1 MEIGKEVHKLSLYA
15 DDIIIY
21 LSLPQK
27 SIKHLM
33 DVINDFSLVSG
44 YKINENKCESLTI
57 GAQIHSSIKE
67 CYNFKWETEVIKYLA
82 INISNKLE
90 NVYENNYCKLE

>member
-1 MEIGKEVHKLSLYA
+1 MLAIAIRHNPDIRGVEIGKEVHKVSLYA

-21 LSLPQK
+21 LSSPEK

-44 YKINENKCESLTI
+44 YKINAN
-57 GAQIHSSIKE
+57 H
-67 CYNFKWETEVIKYLA
+67 
-82 INISNKLE
+82 
-90 NVYENNYCKLE
+90 

>member
-1 MEIGKEVHKLSLYA
+1 
-15 DDIIIY
+15 
-21 LSLPQK
+21 
-27 SIKHLM
+27 M

-44 YKINENKCESLTI
+44 YKINENKCESLII